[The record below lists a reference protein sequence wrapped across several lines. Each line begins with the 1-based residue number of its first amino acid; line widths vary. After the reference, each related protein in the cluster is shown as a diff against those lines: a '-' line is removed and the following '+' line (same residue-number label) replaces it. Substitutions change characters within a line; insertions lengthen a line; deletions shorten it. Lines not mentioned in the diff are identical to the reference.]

1 MHTRTIELLTYLDE
15 QRALLRGAF
24 EEVPAASR
32 QRAPAPGRWSAV
44 EVIEHVG
51 LVERLIAQRLAEA
64 IASARADHVGPE
76 QATEPVL
83 PTFTAHLT
91 RLLDRTTTIE
101 APPAVRP
108 TGLTAEAAW
117 RALEEAGA
125 SVREALTAGDGL
137 ALGTRTMPQRILGE
151 MPLSYFFAF
160 IGAHEA
166 RHAAQLLEIAAVFS
180 SAEPFSA
187 GSHDRAALS

>member
-1 MHTRTIELLTYLDE
+1 MHTQTIELLTYLDK

-51 LVERLIAQRLAEA
+51 MVERLIGQRLAEA
-64 IASARADHVGPE
+64 IAGARADHVGPE
-76 QATEPVL
+76 QATEAVL

-91 RLLDRTTTIE
+91 RLLDRRTTIE

-108 TGLTAEAAW
+108 TGLSK
-117 RALEEAGA
+117 A
-125 SVREALTAGDGL
+125 SATRED
-137 ALGTRTMPQRILGE
+137 
-151 MPLSYFFAF
+151 S
-160 IGAHEA
+160 
-166 RHAAQLLEIAAVFS
+166 
-180 SAEPFSA
+180 
-187 GSHDRAALS
+187 

>member
-1 MHTRTIELLTYLDE
+1 
-15 QRALLRGAF
+15 
-24 EEVPAASR
+24 
-32 QRAPAPGRWSAV
+32 
-44 EVIEHVG
+44 
-51 LVERLIAQRLAEA
+51 
-64 IASARADHVGPE
+64 VGPE
-76 QATEPVL
+76 RAIEPVL

-101 APPAVRP
+101 APSAVRP

-151 MPLSYFFAF
+151 MPLYYFFAF
-160 IGAHEA
+160 NRRPRSAPRRSTARDHGRAFIGRAFLRWFA
-166 RHAAQLLEIAAVFS
+166 RPGCPTLVDFRIKWARGGMAEWSMAVVLKTI
-180 SAEPFSA
+180 EPA
-187 GSHDRAALS
+187 TVPGVRIPLPPPNQQVTVTADERARPETARLPLFCPCLRWD